1 MSQVARQICEIAIRE
16 LGLNRI
22 KANVFS
28 PNVASQ
34 RVLHKNGFMLKENYV
49 QRSRSLTSCKSVSY
63 REVKPS
69 LFPHLSRVY
78 PDNIP
83 IIVSFSSLFR

>member
-34 RVLHKNGFMLKENYV
+34 RVLLKNGFMLKETMFKAAIKGDN
-49 QRSRSLTSCKSVSY
+49 
-63 REVKPS
+63 
-69 LFPHLSRVY
+69 VY
-78 PDNIP
+78 DILIYN
-83 IIVSFSSLFR
+83 LLK